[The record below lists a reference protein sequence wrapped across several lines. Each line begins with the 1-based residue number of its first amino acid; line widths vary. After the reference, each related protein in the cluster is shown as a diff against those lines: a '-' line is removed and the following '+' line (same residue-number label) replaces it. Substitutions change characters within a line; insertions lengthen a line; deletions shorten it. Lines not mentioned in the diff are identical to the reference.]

1 MHWKMFLLWP
11 FLLGISALQCWD
23 KPKNKEFAT
32 LSEKG
37 GGVHLFFCSQ
47 AVGSGV
53 AAVGDG
59 VVSGVTA
66 VQEVAPKNPLT
77 KKTDWNPFQATV
89 AAGSAVG
96 SAVGEA
102 VDDSASWAKV
112 LIF

>member
-37 GGVHLFFCSQ
+37 GGVHFFFCSQ

-66 VQEVAPKNPLT
+66 VQEVGPKNPLT
-77 KKTDWNPFQATV
+77 KNQTGNLFRQRWLP
-89 AAGSAVG
+89 AVRWG
-96 SAVGEA
+96 ALWGRR
-102 VDDSASWAKV
+102 WTTRPPGQR
-112 LIF
+112 F